1 MTDSFFEE
9 QFNEEAINLFR
20 ESNENSQDYVV
31 MMTRTDYDR
40 FNLKK
45 YILKQNGIDFTSQ
58 DILNFIQDVRMKR
71 LDPQY
76 LSEKVPSEEENK
88 GPLRKI
94 VGSTFIKEIYEKPD
108 QSIIVLFIDSKD

>member
-20 ESNENSQDYVV
+20 ESNGNNQDYVV

-45 YILKQNGIDFTSQ
+45 YILKQNGTDLTS
-58 DILNFIQDVRMKR
+58 
-71 LDPQY
+71 
-76 LSEKVPSEEENK
+76 
-88 GPLRKI
+88 
-94 VGSTFIKEIYEKPD
+94 
-108 QSIIVLFIDSKD
+108 